1 MIIVICRGEDNMKV
15 LVDFIVLIIIYFWKF
30 YKKWKEKGKD
40 LLFVNT
46 MMYIYLSFVLYFT
59 LMPIM
64 SSLPFIFNHPY
75 DSMNL
80 VPFIDVLNGRG
91 DFIRQ
96 VVLNVIMTIP
106 FGFLLPLVKKNV
118 KLLKIIFYTFL
129 LSLSIEL
136 LQPLINGVRSS
147 DITDLITN
155 VVGGIIGYVI
165 YLIFK
170 PLTIRILNYLKN
182 K

>member
-1 MIIVICRGEDNMKV
+1 MKE
-15 LVDFIVLIIIYFWKF
+15 LVDFVVLIIIYFLKF
-30 YKKWKEKGKD
+30 YKKWKAKGRD
-40 LLFVNT
+40 VLLVNT
-46 MMYIYLSFVLYFT
+46 TMYIYLSFVLYFT